1 MKNFSVKLVS
11 TTKTEIEFIQSF
23 IENDEF
29 KEIISTPEGLMVY
42 AARVSSP
49 NQENPKYAN
58 LLKYCLKNGHWSVFE
73 MCDMMVEIETSRA
86 LAAQILRH
94 KTFNF
99 QEFSQR
105 YQALTEEG
113 ICIYEA
119 RRQDQKNR
127 QNSID
132 DISIEDK
139 EWFVN
144 SQKEVWEFCFK
155 KYEQALE
162 KGIAKE
168 CARFLLPLNTKTRLY
183 MKGSVRSWIHYID
196 VRSANGTQKE
206 HQDIALGAKKIF
218 IKKFP
223 IISEAREW
231 I

>member
-132 DISIEDK
+132 DISAKLEMLADDTKYRTFAEAFRAI
-139 EWFVN
+139 
-144 SQKEVWEFCFK
+144 SFK
-155 KYEQALE
+155 
-162 KGIAKE
+162 
-168 CARFLLPLNTKTRLY
+168 NT
-183 MKGSVRSWIHYID
+183 WND
-196 VRSANGTQKE
+196 V
-206 HQDIALGAKKIF
+206 
-218 IKKFP
+218 
-223 IISEAREW
+223 AREHLEVFNTVMKEKL
-231 I
+231 